1 MFKKWIEDIRIKT
14 RDMDKVQKREYIIT
28 YYWYHILIAFIL
40 LFITGLVIYHLL
52 WGSRKIVFS
61 LAIINQEVDY
71 DRDKKIMEDF
81 SKAYGIKSKN
91 ISVDSNYLLSYGDIT
106 LDENSRV
113 NDSLFEK
120 FFFGWNE
127 GAIDAVIMPES
138 FLKYCTSKDGKF
150 IGPVVLCTG
159 MKPKEMEEYFYKY
172 NGEYMGIYVNKT
184 NIADNFIDNDK
195 DPLILVFLDNS
206 RHITECME
214 FAEFIFRD

>member
-28 YYWYHILIAFIL
+28 YYWYHMLIAFIL

-52 WGSRKIVFS
+52 WGSRKTVFS
-61 LAIINQEVDY
+61 LAIINQEVNY
-71 DRDKKIMEDF
+71 ERDEKILQDF

-91 ISVDSNYLLSYGDIT
+91 ISVDSNYLLSYGDVT
-106 LDENSRV
+106 LEGNGRL
-113 NDSLFEK
+113 NESLFEK

-138 FLKYCTSKDGKF
+138 FFKYCTSKNGKF
-150 IGPVVLCTG
+150 TGPSILCLG

-184 NIADNFIDNDK
+184 NIANDFIDNVK

-206 RHITECME
+206 SHITECME
-214 FAEFIFRD
+214 FAEFVVKG